1 MLRNL
6 HPLCGIVL
14 GILLAPAMGMS
25 GEIQLKE
32 TWSIDG
38 DQLDHPESIYLHRDS
53 GFLFLSQIG
62 GGGGMAKDGDGWITK
77 LTTDGKIVSHKWV
90 TGLNAPKGIRSH
102 GNTLYV
108 SDIDRVVAIDI
119 EAGEI
124 VKEYLIPE
132 AKFLNDLCT
141 SDDGTIYVSDMVASR
156 IYQIKDNKASV
167 FLEGPELEHPNGVLV
182 EGDHLMI
189 GGWGSGFNT
198 EDFSTEILG
207 RLKRIDRNSKEITVI
222 TTDPTGHLDGIE
234 SDGHGGYFVTDWRI
248 GKLFHVKADGA
259 VTLVKEYPQGVADLA
274 VIAEQNVIII
284 PEMLEGKLTAY
295 QFHIAQ

>member
-1 MLRNL
+1 MLRSIQ
-6 HPLCGIVL
+6 PICGIVL
-14 GILLAPAMGMS
+14 GILLSQSLVVSA
-25 GEIQLKE
+25 EIELQE
-32 TWSIDG
+32 SWSITG
-38 DQLDHPESIYLHRDS
+38 DELDHPESIYLDRKS

-62 GGGGMAKDGDGWITK
+62 GGGGAAKDGDGWITK
-77 LTTDGKIVSHKWV
+77 LTLDGKIVSHKWV

-102 GNTLYV
+102 ENTLYV

-182 EGDHLMI
+182 EGNSLII
-189 GGWGSGFNT
+189 GGWGTGFNT
-198 EDFSTEILG
+198 EDFSTEALG
-207 RLKRIDRNSKEITVI
+207 RLKRVNRDTKEITVI
-222 TTDPTGHLDGIE
+222 TAEPTGHLDGIE
-234 SDGHGGYFVTDWRI
+234 SDGRGGYFVTDWRI
-248 GKLFHVKADGA
+248 GKLFHVTGDGS

-274 VIAEQNVIII
+274 VIAEQNLIVI
-284 PEMLEGKLTAY
+284 PEMLEGKLTAHK
-295 QFHIAQ
+295 FEIAE